1 MTGGGPGSGSMFDEL
16 LKSDKEDQRR
26 KSALALKLS
35 QCLDLE
41 DKDLDRIAE
50 FEAAPKAFGS
60 GEDLLE
66 ENCAFEHAGV
76 VLEGWCFKYK
86 LLDDG
91 RRQIVN
97 FILPGGFVGLHGNVF
112 QVADHSVSTLTR
124 CKISTFD
131 PQLVT
136 KTFAER
142 PLLGAA
148 IVWDNAREEAI
159 LMERLASL
167 GRRSAYER
175 FAHLMVELAKQMN
188 RRGFIGEEK
197 VVLPVPQA
205 VVADTLGLSLVHVSR
220 TIQKLRRNGLI
231 EPSQQRGIVLR
242 DLRGLMEVCG
252 FDETYLHQDR
262 LPERTRRQIDKH

>member
-1 MTGGGPGSGSMFDEL
+1 MFDEL
-16 LKSDKEDQRR
+16 LKSDKGDVRR

-50 FEAAPKAFGS
+50 FEAAPRAVAS
-60 GEDLLE
+60 GEDLVK
-66 ENCAFEHAGV
+66 ENAPYRHAGV
-76 VLEGWCFKYK
+76 VLEGWCLKYK

-97 FILPGGFVGLHGNVF
+97 FVLPGGFIGLHANVF
-112 QVADHSVSTLTR
+112 EVADHSVSALTQG
-124 CKISTFD
+124 KISWFD

-136 KTFAER
+136 KTFGER
-142 PLLGAA
+142 PLLAAA

-175 FAHLMVELAKQMN
+175 FAHLMVELAKHLD

-197 VVLPVPQA
+197 VELPITQ
-205 VVADTLGLSLVHVSR
+205 VVIADTLGLSLVHVSR
-220 TIQKLRRNGLI
+220 TIQKLRRDGLI
-231 EPSQQRGIVLR
+231 EPNQQRGIVLR

-252 FDETYLHQDR
+252 FDDTYLHQNK
-262 LPERTRRQIDKH
+262 LPERTRRHIDAC